1 MRGVVTTHLASTAGQ
16 VAIFRKL
23 IFLKLCGAVGPLA
36 APKRI
41 GEWREHVSCVH
52 ALLRWLIQ
60 FDRFGEVTRRSK
72 TVKVGMGVTS

>member
-16 VAIFRKL
+16 CR
-23 IFLKLCGAVGPLA
+23 LCGAVGPLA